1 MAEVIR
7 RIYEN
12 HRLAGQGFRLLLW
25 ADDRYSRRAA
35 AGSAE
40 GPTVKRPAKEVHAP
54 TQESREILRVPAES
68 GRAELRCSP
77 PSIRERAIIMPTV
90 KGPYIEI
97 LDPRHPIHVV
107 ECRTLAQRPA
117 QMSASVPSRPAGI
130 PLEKTPFRLRG
141 DQAEAYKVTLFDAF
155 PRSA

>member
-1 MAEVIR
+1 MRTTALPARAFACCYGQTTGTREGQQRGR
-7 RIYEN
+7 RKAQLEETGQGGP
-12 HRLAGQGFRLLLW
+12 RADPGKPGDLAGTGRIWTGRSPLFPAIDTGTGHHH
-25 ADDRYSRRAA
+25 AD
-35 AGSAE
+35 
-40 GPTVKRPAKEVHAP
+40 
-54 TQESREILRVPAES
+54 
-68 GRAELRCSP
+68 C
-77 PSIRERAIIMPTV
+77 